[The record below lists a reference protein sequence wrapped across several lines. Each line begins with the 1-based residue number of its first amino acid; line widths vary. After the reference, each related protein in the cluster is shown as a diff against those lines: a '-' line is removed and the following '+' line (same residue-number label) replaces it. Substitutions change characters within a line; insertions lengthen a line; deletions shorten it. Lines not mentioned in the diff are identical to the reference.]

1 MYKKYDE
8 GKNQL
13 ELIDPGFILG
23 VGKVLTF
30 GAIKYDPDNWKNAKP
45 EDRKRSV
52 GSLLRHTMAYQSGE
66 MIDPESGIEHLYHM
80 ATNIMFMAWYD
91 KEAEKLNKVKAK
103 KARARA
109 KTRQADKEH
118 KAEDSKGQTY
128 MEVSD
133 GSK

>member
-1 MYKKYDE
+1 MRYEKHDK
-8 GKNQL
+8 GKPRL

-30 GAIKYDPDNWKNAKP
+30 GAEKYADDNWKQATV
-45 EDRKRSV
+45 EDRKRSM

-66 MIDPESGIEHLYHM
+66 LIDPESGIEHLYHM

-91 KEAEKLNKVKAK
+91 KNLKSNGHA
-103 KARARA
+103 
-109 KTRQADKEH
+109 
-118 KAEDSKGQTY
+118 GQTY
-128 MEVSD
+128 MEVCN